1 MVAASRG
8 FDLIV
13 PRLSAGFRGGHMRQF
28 FALWVLL
35 LCCGFASA
43 QDTWIY
49 PGQYAEPSAPRLST
63 PVASPEALPTPFLT
77 LDTPPMTVGASNS
90 TLQNPDGS
98 PVYYNQLLR
107 YQPGVEYNAPYNPP
121 AQVSVRAPSPASGGR
136 YGIDLGAATSQM
148 DFGVAQLAGIG
159 PRKKAKKTYTNP
171 DVAAVNEAAGTI
183 KFRGK
188 IERVN

>member
-1 MVAASRG
+1 
-8 FDLIV
+8 
-13 PRLSAGFRGGHMRQF
+13 MRQL
-28 FALWVLL
+28 FALGVLL

-43 QDTWIY
+43 QDAWIY

-77 LDTPPMTVGASNS
+77 LDTPQLTVGASNS
-90 TLQNPDGS
+90 TLENADGS
-98 PVYYNQLLR
+98 PVYYNQPLL
-107 YQPGVEYNAPYNPP
+107 YQPGVQFNPP
-121 AQVSVRAPSPASGGR
+121 VQMSGSSVRASRPVSAGR

-148 DFGVAQLAGIG
+148 DYGVAQLAGIG

-171 DVAAVNEAAGTI
+171 DVAAVNEASGTI